1 MLYFCSGNSATG
13 PLKYNSVMIKYKK
26 YKNKNLKS
34 VAYGKWFGRAV
45 RELMEFDEFIE
56 HMAKH
61 HCVFSEATIR
71 GVLIE
76 MEICLREQ
84 LLEGKAVRLDDLGI
98 FALGLETRGETS
110 SEKFTADSIKAVH
123 MNLYLGKRFR
133 ARNLFAD
140 AKFKEADK
148 YIGDGNYFE
157 PDGDTESASTDD
169 EMPGPNAGTEVT
181 STGGNT
187 RSNASSDTVTQTG
200 ASDNGSQS
208 ASGDGAQGE
217 PGDYRLVIFKYGSGT
232 STVTDQNGQELNSN
246 DNVASGTTVNI
257 SVVPADGKVPTA
269 NYNGSNAIALT
280 EHDGVYTGSFV
291 MPTRGTSLEINSEP
305 GEDFGY

>member
-1 MLYFCSGNSATG
+1 
-13 PLKYNSVMIKYKK
+13 MIKYKK
-26 YKNKNLKS
+26 YKNKNGKS
-34 VAYGKWFGRAV
+34 AAYGKWFGRAV

-71 GVLIE
+71 GVIIE
-76 MEICLREQ
+76 MEICLREM

-98 FALGLETRGETS
+98 FALGLETRGESS

-157 PDGDTESASTDD
+157 PDGDTENAASGDD
-169 EMPGPNAGTEVT
+169 LPSQGESQGDSQTN
-181 STGGNT
+181 TGGST
-187 RSNASSDTVTQTG
+187 SSSGSNSG
-200 ASDNGSQS
+200 ASNSGGSQS
-208 ASGDGAQGE
+208 GSAESGT
-217 PGDYRLVIFKYGSGT
+217 PGNYRLVIYKYGSGT
-232 STVTDQNGQELNSN
+232 STVTDDSEQEINNN
-246 DNVASGTTVNI
+246 DNVASGSNVNI
-257 SVVPADGKVPTA
+257 SVVPADGKEPIAKV
-269 NYNGSNAIALT
+269 NGSRITLT
-280 EHDGVYTGSFV
+280 RTTA
-291 MPTRGTSLEINSEP
+291 PTLARS
-305 GEDFGY
+305 

>member
-1 MLYFCSGNSATG
+1 
-13 PLKYNSVMIKYKK
+13 MIKYKK
-26 YKNKNLKS
+26 YKNKNGKS
-34 VAYGKWFGRAV
+34 AAYGKWFGRAV

-71 GVLIE
+71 GVIIE
-76 MEICLREQ
+76 MEICLREM

-98 FALGLETRGETS
+98 FALGLETRGESS

-157 PDGDTESASTDD
+157 PDGDTENAASGDD
-169 EMPGPNAGTEVT
+169 LPSQGESQGDSQTN
-181 STGGNT
+181 TGGST
-187 RSNASSDTVTQTG
+187 SSSGSNSG
-200 ASDNGSQS
+200 ASNSGGSQS
-208 ASGDGAQGE
+208 GSAESGT
-217 PGDYRLVIFKYGSGT
+217 PGNYRLVIYKYGSGT
-232 STVTDQNGQELNSN
+232 STVTDDSEQEINNN
-246 DNVASGTTVNI
+246 DNVASGSNVNI
-257 SVVPADGKVPTA
+257 SVVPADGKEPIAKV
-269 NYNGSNAIALT
+269 NGSRITLT
-280 EHDGVYTGSFV
+280 ENDGTYTGSFV
-291 MPTRGTSLEINSEP
+291 MPTKGTVLEVNSEP
-305 GEDFGY
+305 DDYWDGDE